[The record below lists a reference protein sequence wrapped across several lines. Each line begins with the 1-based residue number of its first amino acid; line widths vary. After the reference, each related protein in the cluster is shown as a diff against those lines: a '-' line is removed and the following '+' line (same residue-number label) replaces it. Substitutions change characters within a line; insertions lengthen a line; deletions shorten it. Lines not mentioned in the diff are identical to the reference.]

1 MKAKIK
7 NILASVLQK
16 LEKVEIIRGRK
27 KFKVVYEKGVELK
40 GKTLRCLVVT
50 TGINKLLTKRKILFG
65 ISISRKVRLAV
76 DRNRIKR
83 LIRESYR
90 RNKSLLTVNNENCI
104 IPSALLFIYR
114 PSRAENHFPSF
125 SEIDNDIKY
134 ILDRILHEIFP
145 K

>member
-1 MKAKIK
+1 
-7 NILASVLQK
+7 VLQK

-27 KFKVVYEKGVELK
+27 KFKIVYENGVELK
-40 GKTLRCLVVT
+40 GKTLRCLVAT
-50 TGINKLLTKRKILFG
+50 TGINELLTKRKILFG

-90 RNKSLLTVNNENCI
+90 RNKSILIVNNENCI

-114 PSRAENHFPSF
+114 PPVTENHFPSY
-125 SEIDNDIKY
+125 SDIDNDIKH
-134 ILDRILHEIFP
+134 ILDKILHGIFP